1 MLIGSCEVKFKIG
14 DMVQITPG
22 SPIYSIGN
30 NTFKIGLIKSE
41 ALLLYIHDWEVDDV
55 LKEFWVYDVIVN
67 GRVFKNVPE
76 EGLKRLEN
84 NEDEKNIE

>member
-1 MLIGSCEVKFKIG
+1 M
-14 DMVQITPG
+14 PG

-55 LKEFWVYDVIVN
+55 LKEFWVYDIIVN

-84 NEDEKNIE
+84 NEDEKNFE

>member
-22 SPIYSIGN
+22 SPIYSIGDK
-30 NTFKIGLIKSE
+30 TFKIGLIKSE

-76 EGLKRLEN
+76 EGLKRLED
-84 NEDEKNIE
+84 NEDEKNTK